1 MNPAKQKS
9 VEKMFYKYCMQA
21 LKHRHN
27 DIINSLRQWEND
39 RSLYSTE
46 VPAHSSGAE
55 CWPIW
60 HFAVNGVSVDV
71 GDDELAWALMQL
83 KPQQADILLLYY
95 IAGFRDA
102 EIARAMK
109 RCASAIQASRTRSL
123 ERIKRYMKNEKN

>member
-1 MNPAKQKS
+1 M
-9 VEKMFYKYCMQA
+9 
-21 LKHRHN
+21 
-27 DIINSLRQWEND
+27 
-39 RSLYSTE
+39 
-46 VPAHSSGAE
+46 
-55 CWPIW
+55 
-60 HFAVNGVSVDV
+60 SVDV